1 MLEVKPI
8 TKRDTFVQPVQTV
21 SAVAKEA
28 HHQVAPA
35 TMVTISAA
43 ATALSGGN
51 RTNAKEPKQESD
63 RSRGL
68 KRKLDEIFQRL
79 SRKEGEKDVF

>member
-8 TKRDTFVQPVQTV
+8 TSRDTFVQPVQAV
-21 SAVAKEA
+21 SVVAKEGQ
-28 HHQVAPA
+28 HQVSPA

-43 ATALSGGN
+43 AAALSGGN
-51 RTNAKEPKQESD
+51 RTDGKRLKLESD
-63 RSRGL
+63 RLRGL

-79 SRKEGEKDVF
+79 TRKEGENDIV